1 MKKKLFVIAALVVLI
16 VTALCAMPVVS
27 ANSAQRYWFGTT
39 GQGAVIVGEQIPLTV
54 KSERI
59 VFDVQQFPFTYYGS
73 GDEEEFKNYNASVT
87 AVYEFENPADYD
99 VTARL
104 AFPYGTMPSYLN
116 GDYDTSS
123 RYGVTVNGEDADVVK
138 RYTYVGAGNWID
150 SYENGTAVG
159 RLLDE
164 KKSAGGIDKNSKVV
178 KYTYK
183 TGGTEYNGFTAH
195 VEAAKEKGQ
204 YLFCDATSIS
214 EDLEKI
220 SYGQSLY
227 NGANFVFWS
236 VFGGEEP
243 QFELYATKGGREGKK
258 IQCDFTLAKKEEM
271 TLEEYAESVYALD
284 DDSESAHVDWFNL
297 ISDSIV
303 NGYSEYQHRTPFYN
317 IDLFVTEKIM
327 HWMEYTL
334 EVPAKGVATNSVTA
348 PLFPDIDNGW
358 EPSVYTY
365 GYLLSPAAD
374 WADFGTL
381 DIEINTPFK
390 MVGTAKNLFEK
401 TDTGYKA
408 HFDSLP
414 DGELTFELCESE
426 NPVKDNSGYLE
437 VLLLYLCI
445 FGVPVLGFTELV
457 LMITFA
463 CIGANR
469 KNKTASK
476 TERAENTLC
485 AAGQGFIGC
494 VAASSTLILGVVS
507 ILAGV
512 GGIAGE
518 ITVIILSVLFSAAV
532 TVATVLLC
540 RNNKYKSHGKNGS
553 DFAEVVSEDTDEKE
567 KTENVE

>member
-73 GDEEEFKNYNASVT
+73 RDEEEFKNYNASVT

-123 RYGVTVNGEDADVVK
+123 RYGVKVNGEDADVVK
-138 RYTYVGAGNWID
+138 RYTYVGTGNWLD

-183 TGGTEYNGFTAH
+183 AEGTEYNGFTAH

-243 QFELYATKGGREGKK
+243 QFELYATKGGREEKK

-303 NGYSEYQHRTPFYN
+303 NGYFEYQHRTPFYN
-317 IDLFVTEKIM
+317 IDLFVSEKIM

-334 EVPAKGVATNSVTA
+334 EIPAKGVATNSVTA

-374 WADFGTL
+374 WAEFGTL
-381 DIEINTPFK
+381 DIEVNTPYY
-390 MVGTAKNLFEK
+390 MLNTGLFGFSK
-401 TDTGYKA
+401 TENGYA
-408 HFDSLP
+408 ASFSSLP
-414 DGELTFELCESE
+414 GGELQFRLSTSE
-426 NPVKDNSGYLE
+426 NPQKDVNYGYYVVILSLF
-437 VLLLYLCI
+437 VLPL
-445 FGVPVLGFTELV
+445 T
-457 LMITFA
+457 
-463 CIGANR
+463 GA
-469 KNKTASK
+469 
-476 TERAENTLC
+476 
-485 AAGQGFIGC
+485 AA
-494 VAASSTLILGVVS
+494 V
-507 ILAGV
+507 
-512 GGIAGE
+512 
-518 ITVIILSVLFSAAV
+518 ITVIVAAV
-532 TVATVLLC
+532 KRCGRLKSGEDKHAKARKITVLVSIAVCLAVSAVTATATIVVC
-540 RNNKYKSHGKNGS
+540 AGVLSSKTAVNAVVFGL
-553 DFAEVVSEDTDEKE
+553 AEVFDVAAGAICAAAFLRKKKDGDIS
-567 KTENVE
+567 